1 MRALAAAVVT
11 LAALVVAVPGTAAA
25 AGSRPVYSYADA
37 IRETVWVDTGA
48 DEDRDGVPDRVAA
61 DIIRPSEPAARGDRV
76 PVIMDT
82 SPYYA
87 CCGRGNEAQKKTY
100 APDGSPLGFPLYY
113 DNYFVPRGYAVVLVD
128 EAGTNRSSG
137 CPNGADVAGSSVAV
151 INWLNGR
158 GSAYRSLTGS
168 SRVSADWSTG
178 AVGMIGKSDDAA
190 LAIDAAVTGVPG
202 LRTVV
207 SIAGVG
213 SYYNVFNSDGAWYGF
228 PPNNGNPP
236 GLLNERAA
244 QLCKPVQAEE
254 NAAAGTTGDFNRY
267 WRGVDSDLDANR
279 IRASVFAVQG
289 FGDLAV
295 SPRQFG
301 DFWSRL
307 SVPRKAWVHQAGHV
321 DPFDLRRAE
330 WVETLH
336 RWFDHW
342 LLGVDNGIDREPAV
356 KVETSVDHWVDLPT
370 WPPPGTRDTR
380 WELGAG
386 QVTITDDPSLDRYQW
401 AADPD
406 QPSPARAVVM
416 GAPLTAPLHLAGTG
430 SISLTVRSS
439 KPVARLGAEL
449 VDYGP
454 ATVRDDLGQGAG
466 IRTLSTRSCWGAS
479 APGDSACYLDT
490 TTATVPVDHEV
501 VSAGWAD
508 LGHWRTLRRGEPLAP
523 DRFYTM
529 RFTLTTVDHTVA
541 TGHRLAIVVGGTD
554 AWQFLAPIDPPTLTI
569 DLARSSITFPTT
581 R

>member
-1 MRALAAAVVT
+1 MRALAAAVLT
-11 LAALVVAVPGTAAA
+11 LTTLVVLPGTAAA
-25 AGSRPVYSYADA
+25 AGSQPVYSYADA

-48 DEDRDGVPDRVAA
+48 DVDRDGVPDRVAA
-61 DIIRPSEPAARGDRV
+61 DIIRPATRARV

-158 GSAYRSLTGS
+158 GAAYRSLTGAE
-168 SRVSADWSTG
+168 RVPAAWSTG

-190 LAIDAAVTGVPG
+190 LAIDTAVTGVRG
-202 LRTVV
+202 LRTIV

-244 QLCKPVQAEE
+244 RLCKPVQAAE
-254 NAAAGTTGDFNRY
+254 NAAAGASGDFNRY
-267 WRGVDSDLDANR
+267 WRGVDSLRDAGR

-301 DFWSRL
+301 EFWSRL
-307 SVPRKAWVHQAGHV
+307 SVPRKAWLHQAGHV

-336 RWFDHW
+336 RWFDHY
-342 LLGVDNGIDREPAV
+342 LLGVDNGVDREPAV
-356 KVETSVDHWVDLPT
+356 DVETSADHWVT
-370 WPPPGTRDTR
+370 QRSWPASTGVLQRSLGT
-380 WELGAG
+380 G
-386 QVTITDDPSLDRYQW
+386 QATITDDPALDRYQW
-401 AADPD
+401 AES
-406 QPSPARAVVM
+406 PSPARTLVM
-416 GAPLTAPLHLAGTG
+416 SAPLESPVRLAGTG
-430 SISLTVRSS
+430 SVTLTVRSS

-454 ATVRDDLGQGAG
+454 AVVRDDLGQGAG
-466 IRTLSTRSCWGAS
+466 IRDLTTRSCWGSS

-490 TTATVPVDHEV
+490 ATATVAVDHEV

-508 LGHWRTLRRGEPLAP
+508 LGHWRGLRHQEPLASN
-523 DRFYTM
+523 RFYSMT
-529 RFTLTTVDHTVA
+529 FTLFTVDHTIPA
-541 TGHRLAIVVGGTD
+541 GHRLGIVVGGTD
-554 AWQFLAPIDPPTLTI
+554 AWQFLAPIDPPTLTV
-569 DLARSSITFPTT
+569 DLARSSVSFPTT

>member
-1 MRALAAAVVT
+1 MRALAAVVLT
-11 LAALVVAVPGTAAA
+11 FTALFVAPDTATA
-25 AGSRPVYSYADA
+25 AGSQPRYSYADA

-61 DIIRPSEPAARGDRV
+61 DLIRPATHNRV

-87 CCGRGNEAQKKTY
+87 CCGRGNETQKKTY
-100 APDGSPLGFPLYY
+100 APDGTPLGFPLYY

-137 CPNGADVAGSSVAV
+137 CPNGADAAGSSVAV

-158 GSAYRSLTGS
+158 GKAYDSLTGT
-168 SRVSADWSTG
+168 SRVRADWSTG

-228 PPNNGNPP
+228 PPNNGSPP

-244 QLCKPVQAEE
+244 ELCKPVQAEE
-254 NAAAGTTGDFNRY
+254 NAAAATTGDFNRY
-267 WRGVDSDLDANR
+267 WRSVDSLRDAGR

-301 DFWSRL
+301 DLWAQL
-307 SVPRKAWVHQAGHV
+307 GAHHVPRKAWLHQAGHV
-321 DPFDLRRAE
+321 DPFDLRRAD

-356 KVETSVDHWVDLPT
+356 SVETSADHWTSMPS
-370 WPPPGTRDTR
+370 WPPGSHDLRRSLGT
-380 WELGAG
+380 G

-406 QPSPARAVVM
+406 QPSTSRAIVM
-416 GAPLTAPLHLAGTG
+416 GAPLTAPMHLAGTG
-430 SISLTVRSS
+430 AVTLTVRSS
-439 KPVARLGAEL
+439 KPIARLGAEL

-454 ATVRDDLGQGAG
+454 AVVRDVLGQGAG
-466 IRTLSTRSCWGAS
+466 IRTLATRSCWGAS

-490 TTATVPVDHEV
+490 AAATVPVDHEV

-508 LGHWRTLRRGEPLAP
+508 LGHWRTLRHGEPLATN
-523 DRFYTM
+523 RFHTM
-529 RFTLTTVDHTVA
+529 RFTLSTVDHTIPA
-541 TGHRLAIVVGGTD
+541 GHRLGIVVGGTD
-554 AWQFLAPIDPPTLTI
+554 AWQFIAPIDPPVLTV
-569 DLARSSITFPTT
+569 DLARSSITFPTAP
-581 R
+581 